1 MNSLQKLLEWLA
13 NLVELLGMA
22 WPFLLQGAMY
32 TVLFAAV
39 SMVLGLVLGFSVAV
53 VRVTKVPLVSQI
65 AAVYVSAF
73 RGTPLLVQIFVLYY
87 GLPSVGIEFTPVT
100 AGILALTLN
109 VAAYLSESM
118 RGAILGID
126 KGQWEAGL
134 SVGLTWGQTLWNIIT
149 PQALRLAVPS
159 LSNSLISLIKDTS
172 LISVITVTG
181 FDAGDQGGHRRDLPA
196 TAAVPGRRRDLLA
209 ALGTLRARAE
219 GPGKPPDRAAA
230 ALSAQPPAS
239 RPARQT
245 AARSSSSSLKTS
257 TPMRLRAAAVT
268 PSPATRLPLKR
279 PS

>member
-39 SMVLGLVLGFSVAV
+39 SMVLGLILGFSVAV
-53 VRVTKVPLVSQI
+53 VRVTKVPVVSQI

-172 LISVITVTG
+172 LISVITVTELMLATKEVIAET
-181 FDAGDQGGHRRDLPA
+181 FQPLP
-196 TAAVPGRRRDLLA
+196 LYLA
-209 ALGTLRARAE
+209 AAGIYWLRVQ
-219 GPGKPPDRAAA
+219 K
-230 ALSAQPPAS
+230 ALEN
-239 RPARQT
+239 RLT
-245 AARSSSSSLKTS
+245 A
-257 TPMRLRAAAVT
+257 PLR
-268 PSPATRLPLKR
+268 R
-279 PS
+279 

>member
-39 SMVLGLVLGFSVAV
+39 SMVLGLILGFSVAV
-53 VRVTKVPLVSQI
+53 VRVTKVPVVSQI

-100 AGILALTLN
+100 TGILALTLN

-172 LISVITVTG
+172 LISVITVTELMLATKEVIAET
-181 FDAGDQGGHRRDLPA
+181 FQPLP
-196 TAAVPGRRRDLLA
+196 LYLA
-209 ALGTLRARAE
+209 AAGIYWL
-219 GPGKPPDRAAA
+219 
-230 ALSAQPPAS
+230 LSALFERVQKALEN
-239 RPARQT
+239 RLT
-245 AARSSSSSLKTS
+245 A
-257 TPMRLRAAAVT
+257 PLR
-268 PSPATRLPLKR
+268 R
-279 PS
+279 

>member
-1 MNSLQKLLEWLA
+1 
-13 NLVELLGMA
+13 MA
-22 WPFLLQGAMY
+22 WPFLLQGTMY

-39 SMVLGLVLGFSVAV
+39 SMVLGLILGFSVAV
-53 VRVTKVPLVSQI
+53 VRVTKVPVVSQI

-172 LISVITVTG
+172 LISVITVTELMLATKEVIAET
-181 FDAGDQGGHRRDLPA
+181 FQPLP
-196 TAAVPGRRRDLLA
+196 LYLA
-209 ALGTLRARAE
+209 AAGIYWL
-219 GPGKPPDRAAA
+219 
-230 ALSAQPPAS
+230 LSALFERVQKALEN
-239 RPARQT
+239 RLT
-245 AARSSSSSLKTS
+245 A
-257 TPMRLRAAAVT
+257 PLR
-268 PSPATRLPLKR
+268 R
-279 PS
+279 

>member
-39 SMVLGLVLGFSVAV
+39 SMVLGLILGFSVAV
-53 VRVTKVPLVSQI
+53 VRVTKVPVVSQI

-172 LISVITVTG
+172 LISVITVTELMLATKEVIAET
-181 FDAGDQGGHRRDLPA
+181 FQPLP
-196 TAAVPGRRRDLLA
+196 LYLA
-209 ALGTLRARAE
+209 AAGIYWL
-219 GPGKPPDRAAA
+219 
-230 ALSAQPPAS
+230 LSALFKRVQKALEN
-239 RPARQT
+239 RLT
-245 AARSSSSSLKTS
+245 A
-257 TPMRLRAAAVT
+257 PLR
-268 PSPATRLPLKR
+268 R
-279 PS
+279 

>member
-39 SMVLGLVLGFSVAV
+39 SMVLGLILGFSVAV
-53 VRVTKVPLVSQI
+53 VRVTKVPVVSQI

-172 LISVITVTG
+172 LISVITVTELMLATKEVIAET
-181 FDAGDQGGHRRDLPA
+181 FQPLP
-196 TAAVPGRRRDLLA
+196 LYLA
-209 ALGTLRARAE
+209 AAGIYWL
-219 GPGKPPDRAAA
+219 
-230 ALSAQPPAS
+230 LSALFERCRKPW
-239 RPARQT
+239 RT
-245 AARSSSSSLKTS
+245 A
-257 TPMRLRAAAVT
+257 
-268 PSPATRLPLKR
+268 
-279 PS
+279 